1 MKKMYY
7 ILVFHIVLLLLA
19 STNFT
24 IIMFLREGTSLSWN
38 YYSCTRRSGF
48 GFEYVSDYSLP
59 QVLAYIA
66 AYAAG
71 LMVFLPLFLRG
82 CKWLGLPGLVLSILG
97 LTSFVIEGSHWT
109 IDHHRSWIV
118 SFPIAFIV
126 LWILLGVNVFRKQK
140 SHKETEHRG
149 PVDAAARPD

>member
-1 MKKMYY
+1 MKKLYY
-7 ILVFHIVLLLLA
+7 TLVFHIVLLLLA

-66 AYAAG
+66 AYATG

-82 CKWLGLPGLVLSILG
+82 WKWLGLPGLVLSVLG
-97 LTSFVIEGSHWT
+97 LISFVIEGSHWV
-109 IDHHRSWIV
+109 IDHHTSWIV
-118 SFPIAFIV
+118 SFPIAFII
-126 LWILLGVNVFRKQK
+126 LWIFLGINLFRKNK
-140 SHKETEHRG
+140 TRKETEHWDSI
-149 PVDAAARPD
+149 DAAARPD